1 MEIAQW
7 LTLAF
12 DKWLLM
18 TSTGIFLLI
27 RALSAVRPLN
37 ENGIYRR
44 LLPVLPEVFGVTAAL
59 TGGIPIVNDQPLPL
73 KIATGIWCAY
83 LAKNAR
89 KVLGQTIIGDDANI
103 KRKSLEAVAQEGL
116 QEGKK

>member
-27 RALSAVRPLN
+27 RTRSAVKPISKN
-37 ENGIYRR
+37 AIYRR
-44 LLPVLPEVFGVTAAL
+44 LLPVFPEVFGVTAAL
-59 TGGIPIVNDQPLPL
+59 TGGIPLVNDQPLPL

-83 LAKNAR
+83 LAKNAQ
-89 KVLGQTIIGDDANI
+89 KVLGQTIIGDDSQI
-103 KRKSLEAVAQEGL
+103 KRKSLDEVAKEE
-116 QEGKK
+116 EGKR